1 MRNNLFNLFINSL
14 IFNLIYN
21 EIIML
26 YFYNLDNDTIKN
38 FVQKAND
45 EINILLFEDKENKNN
60 KQLIYKEY

>member
-1 MRNNLFNLFINSL
+1 
-14 IFNLIYN
+14 
-21 EIIML
+21 ML

>member
-1 MRNNLFNLFINSL
+1 
-14 IFNLIYN
+14 
-21 EIIML
+21 ML

-38 FVQKAND
+38 FVQRAND